1 MSKLSA
7 IKTGLVLEGGGM
19 RGLFTAG
26 VLDVFM
32 ERGLKFDGLI
42 GVSAGAC
49 FGCNYKSGQA
59 GRVIRYNKRFA
70 RDSRY
75 CSWRSL
81 FLTGDIFGAE
91 FCYRKLPNELDVF
104 DGTVFESNPME
115 FYVVATDVESGMPVY
130 KKLEKS
136 DNAALDWIRAS
147 ASMPLVSR
155 PVEIDGREYLDG
167 GLSDGIPLKYFESLG
182 FARNVVIT
190 TRPHGYRKFPSG
202 GIRILKPFLR
212 RYPAIYQALK
222 TRYVWYNKTLEY
234 IDKRVAQKA
243 AILIVPEK
251 PLEISRVC
259 HNPEVMQRVYDLGRR
274 AAERISERTLNSFLQ
289 V

>member
-59 GRVIRYNKRFA
+59 GRV
-70 RDSRY
+70 
-75 CSWRSL
+75 
-81 FLTGDIFGAE
+81 
-91 FCYRKLPNELDVF
+91 
-104 DGTVFESNPME
+104 M
-115 FYVVATDVESGMPVY
+115 
-130 KKLEKS
+130 
-136 DNAALDWIRAS
+136 
-147 ASMPLVSR
+147 
-155 PVEIDGREYLDG
+155 
-167 GLSDGIPLKYFESLG
+167 
-182 FARNVVIT
+182 
-190 TRPHGYRKFPSG
+190 
-202 GIRILKPFLR
+202 
-212 RYPAIYQALK
+212 
-222 TRYVWYNKTLEY
+222 WYNKTLEY

-243 AILIVPEK
+243 AILIAPEK

-259 HNPEVMQRVYDLGRR
+259 HNLEVMQRVYDLGRR

>member
-1 MSKLSA
+1 
-7 IKTGLVLEGGGM
+7 M

-59 GRVIRYNKRFA
+59 GRV
-70 RDSRY
+70 
-75 CSWRSL
+75 
-81 FLTGDIFGAE
+81 
-91 FCYRKLPNELDVF
+91 
-104 DGTVFESNPME
+104 M
-115 FYVVATDVESGMPVY
+115 
-130 KKLEKS
+130 
-136 DNAALDWIRAS
+136 
-147 ASMPLVSR
+147 
-155 PVEIDGREYLDG
+155 
-167 GLSDGIPLKYFESLG
+167 
-182 FARNVVIT
+182 
-190 TRPHGYRKFPSG
+190 
-202 GIRILKPFLR
+202 
-212 RYPAIYQALK
+212 
-222 TRYVWYNKTLEY
+222 WYNKTLEY
-234 IDKRVAQKA
+234 IDERVSQKA
-243 AILIVPEK
+243 AILIAPEK